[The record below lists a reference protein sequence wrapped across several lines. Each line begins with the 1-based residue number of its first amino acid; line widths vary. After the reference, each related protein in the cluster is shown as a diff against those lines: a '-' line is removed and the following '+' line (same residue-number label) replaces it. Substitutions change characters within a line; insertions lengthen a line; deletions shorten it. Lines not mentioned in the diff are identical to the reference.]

1 LEKKIAQ
8 AISILF
14 HPLWMPFYMSLMLFF
29 INKNSIAI
37 TPITVGGISVWA
49 YVGVIIFVNTL
60 LLPVLLIL
68 MMKHLKIIQSLSL
81 ERKEERIYPFFI
93 TSVFYVTTWY
103 IFDSIRVFPFLSLI
117 FVIAISLAIVAAVIS
132 FFWKISIHAMSMG
145 AVTAAVLYFTAWHY
159 ILIPWPAYGVVFLS
173 GLVVFSRL
181 KLQAHSSSQV
191 YAGFLLGV
199 LLVGFVL
206 YQI

>member
-1 LEKKIAQ
+1 
-8 AISILF
+8 
-14 HPLWMPFYMSLMLFF
+14 MSLMLFF
-29 INKNSIAI
+29 ININSLAIA
-37 TPITVGGISVWA
+37 PITVGGISAWT
-49 YVGVIIFVNTL
+49 YVGVIIFINTL

-81 ERKEERIYPFFI
+81 DRKEERIYPFFI
-93 TSVFYVTTWY
+93 TSVFYFTSWY
-103 IFDSIRVFPFLSLI
+103 IFDSFSIFPFLSMI
-117 FVIAISLAIVAAVIS
+117 FVIAITLAIVAAIIS

-145 AVTAAVLYFTAWHY
+145 AVSAAILYFTASHY
-159 ILIPWPAYGVVFLS
+159 IINPWPAYGVVLLS
-173 GLVVFSRL
+173 GLVAFARL

-206 YQI
+206 Y

>member
-29 INKNSIAI
+29 INSNSLAS
-37 TPITVGGISVWA
+37 PINIGSVSAWT
-49 YVGVIIFVNTL
+49 YVGIIIFINTL

-68 MMKHLKIIQSLSL
+68 MMKRMKIIQSLSL

-93 TSVFYVTTWY
+93 TSVFYFTTWY
-103 IFDSIRVFPFLSLI
+103 IFDSFRIFPYLSLI
-117 FVIAISLAIVAAVIS
+117 FVIAIVLVIAAASIS

-145 AVTAAVLYFTAWHY
+145 AISTAVLYFTALHY
-159 ILIPWPAYGVVFLS
+159 IISPWPAYGVIFIA
-173 GLVVFSRL
+173 GLVAFSRL
-181 KLQAHSSSQV
+181 KLQVHNSSQV

-199 LLVGFVL
+199 FLVASIL
-206 YQI
+206 Y